1 MEHTEQIFA
10 LITCPCCHC
19 EDFYEQV
26 QFESMNHQ
34 LECKKCKKLIQL
46 KQLKDRFFF
55 KKEDIDYWYDRLD
68 KIKART
74 SNPDDL
80 LLYKLELYS
89 NIRRGHKCLLSD
101 ELFNNKK
108 TDTEV
113 MIDLLNELI
122 RITNEIRDDVQQL
135 NNKL

>member
-55 KKEDIDYWYDRLD
+55 KNFYFI
-68 KIKART
+68 
-74 SNPDDL
+74 
-80 LLYKLELYS
+80 
-89 NIRRGHKCLLSD
+89 
-101 ELFNNKK
+101 
-108 TDTEV
+108 
-113 MIDLLNELI
+113 
-122 RITNEIRDDVQQL
+122 
-135 NNKL
+135 